1 MGTDISDGHQMA
13 KHRLQYPLSIPYLRA
28 ISCRVARF
36 VSPYQPGLYAFLG
49 AMSEDDRES
58 VIGAPGSS

>member
-28 ISCRVARF
+28 ISCRVTRF
-36 VSPYQPGLYAFLG
+36 VSPYQ
-49 AMSEDDRES
+49 RES
-58 VIGAPGSS
+58 WPTDIAGRVQRLPK